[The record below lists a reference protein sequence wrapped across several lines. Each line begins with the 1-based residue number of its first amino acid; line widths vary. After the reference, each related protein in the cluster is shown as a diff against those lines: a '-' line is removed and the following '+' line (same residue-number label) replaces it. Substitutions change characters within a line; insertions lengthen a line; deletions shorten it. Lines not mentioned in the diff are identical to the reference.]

1 MSFGNF
7 NPATEKMHVSSV
19 QLLHPMAAQAAL
31 GPLGLVLMLQAEA
44 EQRRA
49 AAKGD
54 SLTAKRQQLQRRA
67 AGTTDTSQD
76 VAKQRNASQ
85 KLHEP

>member
-19 QLLHPMAAQAAL
+19 QLLHSMAAQAAL
-31 GPLGLVLMLQAEA
+31 GPQGLALMLQAEA

-54 SLTAKRQQLQRRA
+54 MSAAKRQQLQSRA
-67 AGTTDTSQD
+67 AGTVDTPQD
-76 VAKQRNASQ
+76 VAKQKKR
-85 KLHEP
+85 KPEGT